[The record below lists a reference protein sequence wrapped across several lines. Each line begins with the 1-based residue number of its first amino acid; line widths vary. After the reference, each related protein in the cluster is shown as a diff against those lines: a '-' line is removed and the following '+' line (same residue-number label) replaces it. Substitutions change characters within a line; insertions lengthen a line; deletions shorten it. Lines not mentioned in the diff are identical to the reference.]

1 MSASGTPHKRQRI
14 LCERRV
20 EVRAEESREAHRRPE
35 GSKAGPWA
43 RPIRAGFLA
52 QKPCKLTKG
61 PSPAPVDWDIIP
73 GAMGGHLGSA
83 HSHKVGPLELRLA
96 VVATLMEP
104 ALQLA
109 AVLKL
114 PLEDVETLA
123 RTGYVRAGK
132 ERGLS
137 VRAMARSFKC
147 ATATITSIAKRGRD
161 RAIPEILGLDV
172 DRKRRLITLAGDG
185 PFSLSEAVDALG
197 HDEVDVTLAIEEL
210 TEARLLAV
218 DPTGRHRLEAH
229 VVNYVAEDTQVRL
242 AGLRQLLEVVSSVVY
257 SRFFTKDPGSF
268 VRAAS
273 FKSSSADL
281 DAIRDDV
288 WKTLEPRI
296 RDADARELTG
306 APKAESIAAFL
317 VAETPHDGVWQS
329 RSARTRRTKEPT

>member
-1 MSASGTPHKRQRI
+1 
-14 LCERRV
+14 
-20 EVRAEESREAHRRPE
+20 
-35 GSKAGPWA
+35 
-43 RPIRAGFLA
+43 
-52 QKPCKLTKG
+52 
-61 PSPAPVDWDIIP
+61 
-73 GAMGGHLGSA
+73 MGGHLGSTR
-83 HSHKVGPLELRLA
+83 SHKVGPLELRLA

-109 AVLKL
+109 TVLKL

-123 RTGYVRAGK
+123 RTGYIRAGK

-147 ATATITSIAKRGRD
+147 ATATITSISKRAKD

-172 DRKRRLITLAGDG
+172 DRKRRLVTLAGDG
-185 PFSLSEAVDALG
+185 PFTLVDAVRALG
-197 HDEVDVTLAIEEL
+197 HDEAEVALALEEL
-210 TEARLLAV
+210 VEARLLSIDAS
-218 DPTGRHRLEAH
+218 GRHRLEAH

-242 AGLRQLLEVVSSVVY
+242 AGLRQLLEVVSCVVY

-273 FKSSSADL
+273 FKSTAADL
-281 DAIRDDV
+281 AAIRDDV

-296 RDADARELTG
+296 RDADGRPPG
-306 APKAESIAAFL
+306 ADAKAEAVSAFL

-329 RSARTRRTKEPT
+329 RTARSRGTKERR